1 MILIADDN
9 EMVRSLLRSML
20 EDLDGEIIEASSG
33 QEAIEAYGSHQPDV
47 VLMDL
52 NMNPVDGLTATQAI
66 LENHPDAR
74 IIIVTQHQDE
84 RTRDLSLSV
93 GASGFVGKDDLTQ
106 VRDLLR
112 NMVPIHEKGNEK

>member
-9 EMVRSLLRSML
+9 EMVRSLIRSML

-33 QEAIEAYGSHQPDV
+33 QEAIEAYSRHQPEV

-52 NMNPVDGLTATQAI
+52 NMSPVDGLTATQAI
-66 LENHPDAR
+66 LEDFPDAR

-84 RTRDLSLSV
+84 RTRDLSLSL
-93 GASGFVGKDDLTQ
+93 GACGFVGKDDLTK

-112 NMVPIHEKGNEK
+112 ALVPIPNRNT